1 MKTESTAGQPY
12 AAVAG
17 LMLALDCKPA
27 GAALHLYGFNW
38 SRRHWKSH
46 AIAAEERFIRT
57 MVRLQLKPQPLH
69 HPHHGVCAAV
79 RQTQQTFSHRQG
91 GERLCK
97 LASDPAPCCALR
109 RTWGGW
115 RSTRQRARGC
125 ASAAPATLWRPA
137 PSSPRRRMTRRPIPR
152 RQMSQCPA
160 ALYR

>member
-1 MKTESTAGQPY
+1 MISEIGQTAYFSSRAATRLMLVLDCKPASYPDHGNCMKTESTAGLNPY

-91 GERLCK
+91 GERL
-97 LASDPAPCCALR
+97 
-109 RTWGGW
+109 WQ
-115 RSTRQRARGC
+115 TRQ
-125 ASAAPATLWRPA
+125 
-137 PSSPRRRMTRRPIPR
+137 
-152 RQMSQCPA
+152 
-160 ALYR
+160 